1 MANPG
6 AALTATKWFGLS
18 AAMWVQASAGNAYMF
33 AFYSSKLKTVLH
45 YNQLQVNNLGVAKDL
60 GENVGLLAGF
70 LCNKLPPWT
79 LLSIGALTGF
89 LGYGVTWLVVSE
101 RIQALP
107 YWQMSVLLWIGGNS
121 ATWFNTAVLVTC
133 MRNFPNSRGTVVG
146 ILKGF
151 VGLSAAIFTQ
161 IFSSLLSSDPN
172 ALLLLLAIGPTVV
185 SLAAMLF
192 IRPVPPKAQQVLDP
206 EEHTNFHYITGVCI
220 ALAFYLLA
228 ATCLEDFF
236 ILPPLVPKLF
246 TAVMVLFLVTPLV
259 IPIKAL
265 MPECCGAG
273 SFEPAD
279 EESFDINEPLLIA
292 ATSVGKE
299 QQQQVSSAADPEPLR
314 SEMQDSGHR
323 GSDIETLKVTQVSP
337 TAAAQNGSKEQQNGG
352 GVIISNNQDNG
363 DDAELL
369 LAVGEGAVRRKRPRR
384 GQDFKLKQ
392 ALVKADF
399 WLLFFT
405 FFCGVGTGVTA
416 LNNLGQIGEAQGYF
430 NVDIFISLISIANF
444 LGRLGGGSLSEHYIR
459 TNAIPRTVWLGV
471 AQVFMIFSHLLF
483 ASAWPGSLYAGSML
497 LGLCYGV
504 HFSIMVPT
512 ASELFG
518 LRHFG
523 MIYNFLNIGNPL
535 GSLLFSGLI
544 AGYLYDQE
552 ASKGAAVGSGWR
564 ILGSG
569 SSHWLSG
576 TAVGSHTEHGV
587 PVCVG
592 AHCFR
597 LTFIIMACVCAVGV
611 VLTSVLTYRIRSVYL
626 SLYGKSP
633 RPSSSDL
640 LSLYG
645 KSPRP
650 SSSDLRTLDTH

>member
-6 AALTATKWFGLS
+6 AALTATKWFGLA

-236 ILPPLVPKLF
+236 ILSPLVPKLF

-299 QQQQVSSAADPEPLR
+299 QQQQ
-314 SEMQDSGHR
+314 
-323 GSDIETLKVTQVSP
+323 
-337 TAAAQNGSKEQQNGG
+337 
-352 GVIISNNQDNG
+352 DNV

-430 NVDIFISLISIANF
+430 NVDIFVSLISIANF

-483 ASAWPGSLYAGSML
+483 ASAWPGSLYAGSVL

-576 TAVGSHTEHGV
+576 TAVRSHTEHGV

-640 LSLYG
+640 FSLNG

>member
-1 MANPG
+1 VETSWAASG
-6 AALTATKWFGLS
+6 ALLT
-18 AAMWVQASAGNAYMF
+18 
-33 AFYSSKLKTVLH
+33 
-45 YNQLQVNNLGVAKDL
+45 NLGRL
-60 GENVGLLAGF
+60 TFVG
-70 LCNKLPPWT
+70 
-79 LLSIGALTGF
+79 
-89 LGYGVTWLVVSE
+89 V
-101 RIQALP
+101 
-107 YWQMSVLLWIGGNS
+107 QMSVLLWIGGNS

-459 TNAIPRTVWLGV
+459 FVTS
-471 AQVFMIFSHLLF
+471 SHLCWE
-483 ASAWPGSLYAGSML
+483 S
-497 LGLCYGV
+497 
-504 HFSIMVPT
+504 
-512 ASELFG
+512 SEV
-518 LRHFG
+518 
-523 MIYNFLNIGNPL
+523 
-535 GSLLFSGLI
+535 
-544 AGYLYDQE
+544 
-552 ASKGAAVGSGWR
+552 K
-564 ILGSG
+564 
-569 SSHWLSG
+569 
-576 TAVGSHTEHGV
+576 
-587 PVCVG
+587 C
-592 AHCFR
+592 
-597 LTFIIMACVCAVGV
+597 
-611 VLTSVLTYRIRSVYL
+611 
-626 SLYGKSP
+626 
-633 RPSSSDL
+633 SSSSNSTCSWQPHKGLWDEF
-640 LSLYG
+640 
-645 KSPRP
+645 
-650 SSSDLRTLDTH
+650 

>member
-6 AALTATKWFGLS
+6 AALTATKWFGLA

-161 IFSSLLSSDPN
+161 IYSSLLSSDPN

-236 ILPPLVPKLF
+236 ILSPLVPKLF

-299 QQQQVSSAADPEPLR
+299 QQQ
-314 SEMQDSGHR
+314 
-323 GSDIETLKVTQVSP
+323 
-337 TAAAQNGSKEQQNGG
+337 
-352 GVIISNNQDNG
+352 QDNG

-483 ASAWPGSLYAGSML
+483 ASAWPGSLYAGSVL

-552 ASKGAAVGSGWR
+552 ASKGAAVDSGWR

-576 TAVGSHTEHGV
+576 TVVGSHTEHGV

-640 LSLYG
+640 FSLNG

>member
-236 ILPPLVPKLF
+236 ILSPLVPKLF

-299 QQQQVSSAADPEPLR
+299 QQQ
-314 SEMQDSGHR
+314 
-323 GSDIETLKVTQVSP
+323 
-337 TAAAQNGSKEQQNGG
+337 
-352 GVIISNNQDNG
+352 QDNG

-483 ASAWPGSLYAGSML
+483 ASAWPGSLYAGSVL

-576 TAVGSHTEHGV
+576 TAVGSHTEHGA

>member
-33 AFYSSKLKTVLH
+33 AFYSSKLKSVLH

-161 IFSSLLSSDPN
+161 IFSSLLGSDPN

-206 EEHTNFHYITGVCI
+206 EEHSNFHYITGVCI

-236 ILPPLVPKLF
+236 ILSPLVPKLF
-246 TAVMVLFLVTPLV
+246 TAVMVLFLFTPLV

-299 QQQQVSSAADPEPLR
+299 QQQQ
-314 SEMQDSGHR
+314 
-323 GSDIETLKVTQVSP
+323 
-337 TAAAQNGSKEQQNGG
+337 
-352 GVIISNNQDNG
+352 DNG

-384 GQDFKLKQ
+384 GEDFKLKQ

-430 NVDIFISLISIANF
+430 NVDIFVSLISIANF

-483 ASAWPGSLYAGSML
+483 ASAWPGSLYVGSVL